1 MGDPPLSTGR
11 TQFTCVGRTNGKRLN
26 GVARAYLTGRG
37 GRGKRERERERER
50 ERGAVAL
57 LVVF

>member
-1 MGDPPLSTGR
+1 LSTGR

-37 GRGKRERERERER
+37 GRGKREREREI
-50 ERGAVAL
+50 ERGTAAL